1 MPITAADTR
10 TNSALDFLLQTE
22 NKNLKEFNS
31 VWFPEKWKISK
42 NGTTPY
48 FCKYLLFS
56 GDYEVDWRRD
66 KKNKKK
72 GQKKNF
78 CYHSLLW
85 WAYIYCHGTD
95 QTRSWSIKSGALF
108 KWKSIGMSKRRG
120 ETWKRLPP
128 GGWYWRDGTAIQ
140 FDLKF
145 PRVFR
150 KRI

>member
-31 VWFPEKWKISK
+31 VWFPEKWNISK

-72 GQKKNF
+72 GQKKTSVTTVYYGGPIF
-78 CYHSLLW
+78 
-85 WAYIYCHGTD
+85 IVMEQIRHG
-95 QTRSWSIKSGALF
+95 R
-108 KWKSIGMSKRRG
+108 
-120 ETWKRLPP
+120 E
-128 GGWYWRDGTAIQ
+128 
-140 FDLKF
+140 
-145 PRVFR
+145 V
-150 KRI
+150 